1 MRLYGM
7 DIFSKCFPFKKS
19 LVQEIT
25 HVLKV
30 GGGVMK
36 RGMEKWRGEGGR
48 ERGRKRE
55 GGREEWREGGKEG
68 RREGRKEGGR
78 EGGRD

>member
-55 GGREEWREGGKEG
+55 G
-68 RREGRKEGGR
+68 EGGR
-78 EGGRD
+78 EGGNEGRREEGREGGR